1 MAPFLSD
8 AACYSLQVGFV
19 FALGSLLIADFETF
33 VRHLIFSTSAP
44 LFRSETEDEG
54 DQRPKTLPSL
64 PMKACLI
71 FVWMPFFLHRLA
83 IQSAG
88 HEDAAVEDQDGKGA
102 RVNTMSQPILN
113 SHDPTVMTKG
123 MRNDQRIQ

>member
-64 PMKACLI
+64 PMEGMFDICLDAI
-71 FVWMPFFLHRLA
+71 FFA
-83 IQSAG
+83 QIG
-88 HEDAAVEDQDGKGA
+88 D
-102 RVNTMSQPILN
+102 
-113 SHDPTVMTKG
+113 TK
-123 MRNDQRIQ
+123 RRP

>member
-1 MAPFLSD
+1 MISRGSKLEQLIARQVSNRGSFPFRCP
-8 AACYSLQVGFV
+8 CYSLQVGFV

-71 FVWMPFFLHRLA
+71 FVWMPFFFA
-83 IQSAG
+83 QIG
-88 HEDAAVEDQDGKGA
+88 D
-102 RVNTMSQPILN
+102 
-113 SHDPTVMTKG
+113 TK
-123 MRNDQRIQ
+123 RRP